1 MRRLRSFTLEQ
12 PASVRE
18 AVQLLVDGGGA
29 ARVLAGGTDLIADM
43 KLGRA
48 YPPLVVNLKR
58 IEGLDLIESTAEGT
72 RIGALARIGTLERS
86 PVVQHSHAA
95 LWQAARVLASPSV
108 RALATI
114 GGNLG
119 RASPA
124 SDTAPPLIVHGARVQ
139 VEGSNGSR
147 VVPVDHFHRG
157 PGVSCLAPDEIITA
171 VLLPNPAGPAGSA
184 YHKVGRRAGGWDIAV
199 VGVAAALR
207 LGSAGEVADIRIAL
221 ASVGPTPLR
230 VPEAEA
236 AILGREPVYRVL
248 AAGAEIAAEE
258 IRPISD
264 VRASASYRR
273 TLARVVTLRTL
284 SDALERARQEACS
297 R

>member
-12 PASVRE
+12 PASVQE

-48 YPPLVVNLKR
+48 NPPVVVNLKR
-58 IEGLDLIESTAEGT
+58 IEGLDLIESIAEGT
-72 RIGALARIGTLERS
+72 RIGALARIGTLEHS
-86 PVVQHSHAA
+86 PLVQQRHAA
-95 LWQAARVLASPSV
+95 LWQATRVLASPSV

-124 SDTAPPLIVHGARVQ
+124 SDTAPPLIVLGARVQ
-139 VEGSNGSR
+139 VEGSEGSR

-157 PGVSCLAPDEIITA
+157 PGVSCLAADEIITA

-199 VGVAAALR
+199 VAVAAAVR
-207 LGSAGEVADIRIAL
+207 LGAAGEVADVRIAL

-236 AILGREPVYRVL
+236 AILGREPIDRVL

-284 SDALERARQEACS
+284 RDALDRARQEACA